1 MATGSSKKDGIN
13 MAQVHVEDILFDGT
27 AKVFPI

>member
-1 MATGSSKKDGIN
+1 MATGNSKDGFD
-13 MAQVHVEDILFDGT
+13 MAQVHVEHILLDGT